1 MDKKGSGMDRTPS
14 AKPDKAL
21 KELVERSLETDP
33 QGDLFAP
40 LLGQLE
46 ALSQSDFSQFNTS
59 LARKGQERALPILLA
74 LTASPSLA
82 PLAAEA
88 LGLIRSREAAGYL
101 SKLAETAESKQVKKA
116 VARGLH
122 KLRTVGIQPD
132 STTSAPDR
140 APEATPSTQSKAWA
154 SSIDGGGSRFLF
166 ITIAEPLGGHRKL
179 VFLMMNDRDGIRE
192 TRVSHAESDEDA
204 SSRVETVASQ
214 SKLPHVEL
222 PADYARHLIKDGREK
237 ARAAGHPLPTDY
249 MVWKEAIGDPQGKW
263 DRPPVY
269 QELNS
274 AQILMEPGLLEESAR
289 LLDLREFRSWMLDTE
304 EMRPYAEDLEHSRLG
319 MIVLPGPA
327 QAEREEGVLEK
338 AMEEHLKTGGP
349 ASYKQRLEE
358 MSYVLLHTG
367 REREAK
373 SALAAALAMDQD
385 SRHGSLYL
393 PGSRAAD
400 RMLGERA
407 PLARHPFFRRLMV
420 ESLNVALGQ
429 ISKGRTLLV
438 GG

>member
-1 MDKKGSGMDRTPS
+1 MDKTPS
-14 AKPDKAL
+14 AKPDTAL
-21 KELVERSLETDP
+21 KDLVERSLETAP
-33 QGDLFAP
+33 QGELFSP
-40 LLGQLE
+40 LLDQLM
-46 ALSQSDFSQFNTS
+46 ALSQADFSRFATS
-59 LARKGQERALPILLA
+59 AARQGQERALPILVA

-82 PLAAEA
+82 PFAAEA
-88 LGLIRSREAAGYL
+88 LGLIKSREAAVYL
-101 SKLAETAESKQVKKA
+101 AELAETSESKQVKKA
-116 VARGLH
+116 AARGLH
-122 KLRTVGIQPD
+122 KLHSVGIQPGFAKPD
-132 STTSAPDR
+132 LVRTPEDTSSAR
-140 APEATPSTQSKAWA
+140 QARSKAWA

-166 ITIAEPLGGHRKL
+166 MTIAEPLGGHRNL

-192 TRVSHAESDEDA
+192 TRVSHAESNEDA
-204 SSRVETVASQ
+204 SSRVETVATQ

-237 ARAAGHPLPTDY
+237 ARAAGHSLPVDY
-249 MVWKEAIGDPQGKW
+249 MVWKEAIGEPQEEW
-263 DRPPVY
+263 EHPPIY
-269 QELNS
+269 RELNS

-289 LLDLREFRSWMLDTE
+289 LLDLGEFRNWILGTQ
-304 EMRPYAEDLEHSRLG
+304 EMRPYAEELEQSRLG
-319 MIVLPGPA
+319 VIVLPGPA
-327 QAEREEGVLEK
+327 QAEREERVLEK
-338 AMEEHLKTGGP
+338 ALEELLGKDGTAG
-349 ASYKQRLEE
+349 YKHRLEE

-393 PGSRAAD
+393 PGSRATD
-400 RMLGERA
+400 RMLGERT

-438 GG
+438 GGSRV

>member
-1 MDKKGSGMDRTPS
+1 MDNSPP
-14 AKPDKAL
+14 AKPDTGL
-21 KELVERSLETDP
+21 KELVVRSLETDP
-33 QGDLFAP
+33 QGELFAQ
-40 LLGQLE
+40 LLDQLE
-46 ALSQSDFSQFNTS
+46 ALSQADFSQFVTS
-59 LARKGQERALPILLA
+59 AAREGQERALPVLVA

-82 PLAAEA
+82 PFAAEA
-88 LGLIRSREAAGYL
+88 LGLIKSREAAGYL
-101 SKLAETAESKQVKKA
+101 AELAETTESRQLKKA
-116 VARGLH
+116 AARGLH
-122 KLRTVGIQPD
+122 RLRSLGIQPG
-132 STTSAPDR
+132 APTPEPAR
-140 APEATPSTQSKAWA
+140 APEATPSALQTKSKAWA

-166 ITIAEPLGGHRKL
+166 LTMAEPLGGHRNL

-222 PADYARHLIKDGREK
+222 PADYARHLIKEGREK
-237 ARAAGHPLPTDY
+237 ARAAGHSLPTDY
-249 MVWKEAIGDPQGKW
+249 MVWKEAIGEPQEEW
-263 DRPPVY
+263 EHPPIY

-274 AQILMEPGLLEESAR
+274 AQILMEPGLLEQSAR
-289 LLDLREFRSWMLDTE
+289 LLDLREFRNWMLDTQ
-304 EMRPYAEDLEHSRLG
+304 EMRPYAEELEQSRLG
-319 MIVLPGPA
+319 VIVLPGPA
-327 QAEREEGVLEK
+327 QAEREERVLEK
-338 AMEEHLKTGGP
+338 ALEELLSKGGTINH
-349 ASYKQRLEE
+349 KHRLEE

-393 PGSRAAD
+393 PGSRATD
-400 RMLGERA
+400 RMLGERT

-420 ESLNVALGQ
+420 ESLNTALGQ

-438 GG
+438 AG